1 MKAQINGIS
10 IGYGDRGTGTA
21 LIFLHAFPLNRT
33 MWAPQEDILSRQY
46 RVITM
51 DLRGH
56 GESDAPLWRFSL
68 EQYADDVAGLLDRL
82 SIQQAVL
89 VGLSMGGYVGFA
101 FYRKYAD
108 RVKALVLADTR
119 AQADSE
125 EGRTG
130 RFNLAQTAFRKG
142 PGAVADIMLP
152 KLLGATSLKT
162 RPDLAAHVRRIIE
175 GNDVSGMIVDSM
187 AMADRPDS
195 LSLLP
200 LITRPTLVIVGD
212 QDHTTPPAEAEVIA
226 QGIPAAKLA
235 VIPGAGHLS
244 NLEQP
249 EQFNAIVGEFA
260 ARLG

>member
-1 MKAQINGIS
+1 
-10 IGYGDRGTGTA
+10 
-21 LIFLHAFPLNRT
+21 
-33 MWAPQEDILSRQY
+33 MWAPQDEVLSRQY

-56 GESDAPLWRFSL
+56 GESDAPLWQFSL
-68 EQYADDVAGLLDRL
+68 EQYADDVAGLLDHL
-82 SIQQAVL
+82 AIPQAVL

-101 FYRKYAD
+101 VYRKHAD
-108 RVKALVLADTR
+108 RVRGLVLADTR
-119 AQADSE
+119 AQADSA

-162 RPDLAAHVRRIIE
+162 RPDLSAHLRQIIE
-175 GNDVSGMIVDSM
+175 GNYVSGMIVDSM

-195 LSLLP
+195 LPLLP
-200 LITRPTLVIVGD
+200 HITCPTMVIVGEED
-212 QDHTTPPAEAEVIA
+212 QTTPPAEAEVIA
-226 QGIPAAKLA
+226 QGIPGAKLA

-249 EQFNAIVGEFA
+249 DQFNDVVGKFA
-260 ARLG
+260 AGLR